1 MLDEV
6 RPGKALSEM
15 RARRDA
21 PEEKIV
27 VMMVLKAVVTW
38 RLLSYVALGAMYR
51 TKGHIDYR
59 CCTCKCL

>member
-1 MLDEV
+1 MLEEV

-38 RLLSYVALGAMYR
+38 RLLSCVALGPCIER
-51 TKGHIDYR
+51 KDI
-59 CCTCKCL
+59 